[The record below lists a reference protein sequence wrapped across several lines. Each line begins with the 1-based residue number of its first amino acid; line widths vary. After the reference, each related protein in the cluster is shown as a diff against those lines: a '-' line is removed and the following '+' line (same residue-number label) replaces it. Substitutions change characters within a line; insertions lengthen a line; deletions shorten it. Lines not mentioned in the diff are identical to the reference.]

1 MMCPAAALGGGT
13 RGDGGACGGC
23 PLSPLPGSRASPL
36 PEPHQT
42 PASRLPRLLIL
53 TAALDSRIQR
63 LEVKVVNPG
72 REAALAADVRVANVS
87 CVFQP
92 VDIQPGGERVVE
104 AVCGHVEAKPG
115 TLLPGEL
122 ATSEGVRH
130 PFTVLVNG
138 SVPG

>member
-1 MMCPAAALGGGT
+1 MSGGRLWAAALVGT
-13 RGDGGACGGC
+13 VALVTVALYLQYHVAA
-23 PLSPLPGSRASPL
+23 PP

-42 PASRLPRLLIL
+42 PAGEPPRLLIL
-53 TAALDSRIQR
+53 TAALDSRTRR
-63 LEVKVVNPG
+63 LEVKVVNLG

-92 VDIQPGGERVVE
+92 VYIQPGGERVVE
-104 AVCGHVEAKPG
+104 AVCGHVEANPG

-130 PFTVLVNG
+130 PFIVLVNG